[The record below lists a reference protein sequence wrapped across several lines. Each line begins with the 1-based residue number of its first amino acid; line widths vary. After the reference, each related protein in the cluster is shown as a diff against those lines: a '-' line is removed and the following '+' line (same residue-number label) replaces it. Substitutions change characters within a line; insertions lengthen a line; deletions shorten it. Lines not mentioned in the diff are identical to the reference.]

1 MLMRTCAAADI
12 VQIVL
17 TVVFAET
24 LITVVGIVVTADVC
38 LSLAI
43 LLLRHV
49 FWLLLGILRF
59 RERSSTVR
67 STTSYI

>member
-24 LITVVGIVVTADVC
+24 LITVARNSEVQGAVEHREVNHIIY
-38 LSLAI
+38 LASI
-43 LLLRHV
+43 YKHN
-49 FWLLLGILRF
+49 
-59 RERSSTVR
+59 
-67 STTSYI
+67 